1 MVTLVEGNIGGGRVT
16 LHCGLGNGH
25 FKDKTMVSLWRP
37 SKWVNWLT
45 MTIFRYSS
53 QFSWREDRKDEV
65 EEEVGE
71 EEEEVPESFRVKMV
85 GVVGGRR
92 KDARVRVDKDSGIF
106 TSCGSA
112 EGSSGEEGSRGSVER
127 EARSGLEE
135 ERSETREDVGGEDV
149 IQERREVGDAEL
161 ENREIA
167 IREDEDEGSMMSRRD
182 VEKRSAK
189 RDDLNERRMI
199 RWDGGDQ
206 RAVKVNPRDLLV
218 RGRPEDT
225 IMMVREGRQVF
236 REPSTVKFQEVFSPK
251 SGGKVKNQES
261 RKPCT
266 CLHHLPDQ
274 NVAAAPQRK
283 GRQAGERRGMSLE
296 RGLEERRREKE
307 VMRGR
312 EREARRR
319 EERRLRGAGDRRRDR
334 TSCSPEAKTFS
345 GRQEVHRQA
354 SREGSYLSFTG
365 MEGGWSSRQLE
376 QVKTLIFRISIFNC
390 ELGGQVPSHSSS

>member
-1 MVTLVEGNIGGGRVT
+1 M
-16 LHCGLGNGH
+16 
-25 FKDKTMVSLWRP
+25 
-37 SKWVNWLT
+37 
-45 MTIFRYSS
+45 
-53 QFSWREDRKDEV
+53 
-65 EEEVGE
+65 EEEA
-71 EEEEVPESFRVKMV
+71 EEEVPESFRVKMV

-135 ERSETREDVGGEDV
+135 RSETREDVGGEDV
-149 IQERREVGDAEL
+149 MQERREVADAEL
-161 ENREIA
+161 EKREMA

-206 RAVKVNPRDLLV
+206 RAVKVDPRDLLV
-218 RGRPEDT
+218 RGRPEDK

-236 REPSTVKFQEVFSPK
+236 REPSAVKFQEVFSPK

-274 NVAAAPQRK
+274 SVAAAPQRK
-283 GRQAGERRGMSLE
+283 GRQVSERRGVSLE
-296 RGLEERRREKE
+296 RGLEERRRRKLEEERRREKE

-365 MEGGWSSRQLE
+365 MEGGWGSRQLE
-376 QVKTLIFRISIFNC
+376 QVKTLSISIFNFQLHIRWPSPITFL
-390 ELGGQVPSHSSS
+390 ELR